1 MITMLINSSE
11 TQKILINSYDG
22 DALGDALQQIE
33 LLKNFKPGNYS
44 GNITVLNNTAKQI
57 VALTNNNYTDYD
69 ITVQN
74 EFNLADTV
82 NLTLAEMFQIKRSVE
97 RYGGSINLD
106 YDNMSGNILVPRN
119 TQSGQFGYLVL
130 TFIVIPTAARVNSVI
145 WSGVTIP
152 SQTGITFTKKT
163 TANPSTLYSSFIIEI
178 DQTGAT
184 SDNPYTRDII
194 NNNTKL
200 TINMDVLGKTFKYEL
215 SPFDLLLYDL

>member
-11 TQKILINSYDG
+11 TQKILINSYDE
-22 DALGDALQQIE
+22 DALQQIE

-44 GNITVLNNTAKQI
+44 GDITVLNNTAKQI

-74 EFNLADTV
+74 EFNFADTA
-82 NLTLAEMFQIKRSVE
+82 NLTLAEMFQVKRSAT

-119 TQSGQFGYLVL
+119 TYMGQFGYLVL
-130 TFIVIPTAARVNSVI
+130 TFIVIPTAARVTSVT

-152 SQTGITFTKKT
+152 KQTGITFTKSI
-163 TANPSTLYSSFIIEI
+163 STNSSQLYSSFIIEI

-184 SDNPYTRDII
+184 TDSPYTGDIV
-194 NNNTKL
+194 NDNTKL
-200 TINMDVLGKTFKYEL
+200 TINMNVFGKTFKYEL

>member
-1 MITMLINSSE
+1 MLINSSE

-82 NLTLAEMFQIKRSVE
+82 NLTLAEMFQINRSAT

-119 TQSGQFGYLVL
+119 TYLGQSGYLVI
-130 TFIVIPTAARVNSVI
+130 TFIVIPTAARVTSVS

-152 SQTGITFTKKT
+152 RQTGITFTKST
-163 TANPSTLYSSFIIEI
+163 TVNFSDLSSFVIEI
-178 DQTGAT
+178 DQSGAT
-184 SDNPYTRDII
+184 SDSPYTGDIV

-200 TINMDVLGKTFKYEL
+200 TINMNVFGKTFKYEL